1 MNESM
6 NSEPL
11 APTAGAVLASA
22 RARSGLSLQDV
33 ATRTRISR
41 TTLEAIEGE
50 RWSEL
55 PGEAYVRGFV
65 KIYAREVGLDPRV
78 PLALMDG
85 AKAEVVVAEEAAT
98 RAQDVADR
106 ADTWSA
112 VRVRAAYA
120 LVVGTLIAVTLA
132 TLFSV
137 SPPRLEAKV
146 LDRGAPGAVRP

>member
-1 MNESM
+1 MTELTNQESI
-6 NSEPL
+6 SPS
-11 APTAGAVLASA
+11 AGSVLASA
-22 RARSGLSLQDV
+22 RLRSGLSLQDV

-41 TTLEAIEGE
+41 STLEAIENE

-55 PGEAYVRGFV
+55 PGDAYVRGFV
-65 KIYAREVGLDPRV
+65 RIYAREVGLDPRV

-98 RAQDVADR
+98 RAQDAAEL
-106 ADTWSA
+106 ADTWST

-120 LVVGTLIAVTLA
+120 LVVGALIAVTMA

-137 SPPRLEAKV
+137 SPPKLEAKV
-146 LDRGAPGAVRP
+146 LDRGAPGVTRP